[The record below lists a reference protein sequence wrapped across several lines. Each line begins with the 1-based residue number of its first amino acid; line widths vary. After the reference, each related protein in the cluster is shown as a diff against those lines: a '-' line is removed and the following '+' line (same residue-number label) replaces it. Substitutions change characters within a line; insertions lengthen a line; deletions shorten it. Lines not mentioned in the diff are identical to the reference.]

1 MRWLMSSWESD
12 GTSVIMGLRHREVP
26 IEVCSFI
33 QIAFLPI
40 QAVAEESSGPLI
52 MVPGSGLR

>member
-12 GTSVIMGLRHREVP
+12 ETSVIMGLRHREVP

-40 QAVAEESSGPLI
+40 QAVAENL
-52 MVPGSGLR
+52 LAL